1 MLTHTLA
8 SLFIEGIILY
18 SAITFSLLVVKLRKN
33 KIIPKKVMK
42 QVYQKNIYKWLFTVI
57 YNSQFIFI
65 FLIYFSN
72 IHIDKGNIYLL
83 QLLTIIILFFIELV
97 VYVRVV
103 KNGIFFKQSL
113 ERKFVKKVFQIFY
126 IVQFVFLL
134 MPILN

>member
-8 SLFIEGIILY
+8 SLFLEGIILY

-33 KIIPKKVMK
+33 KIIPRKVMQ
-42 QVYQKNIYKWLFTVI
+42 QVYQKNIYKWLFTSI
-57 YNSQFIFI
+57 YSSQFIFI

-83 QLLTIIILFFIELV
+83 QLFTILILFLLELV
-97 VYVRVV
+97 AYVRVV
-103 KNGIFFKQSL
+103 RNSIFFKQSL